1 MTEAIALD
9 AGTRAWG
16 LAALAEEPEFDRH
29 IEAVATAIADRFTLK
44 VHVNVAARRAAFA
57 DWIDRV
63 SADGRRPLDHRAFVA
78 VCAGLIAALAAHRV
92 VGYSAMIRDPSDVM
106 VGILLKFGNE
116 VTALA
121 AGAAVYALAIEDL
134 TGNSPADPLP
144 PMVVENATANLRKHP
159 EAALRF
165 RELLRLSTPWT

>member
-9 AGTRAWG
+9 AGTRAWA
-16 LAALAEEPEFDRH
+16 LAALAEEAEFDRH
-29 IEAVATAIADRFTLK
+29 VETVATAIADRFTLK
-44 VHVNVAARRAAFA
+44 VHVNIAAHRAAFA
-57 DWIDRV
+57 DWIARV
-63 SADGRRPLDHRAFVA
+63 RAEDGRPIDHRAFVA
-78 VCAGLIAALAAHRV
+78 ISAGMVAALAGHRV
-92 VGYSAMIRDPSDVM
+92 VGYSAMIRGPSDVM

-134 TGNSPADPLP
+134 TGTSPADPLP
-144 PMVVENATANLRKHP
+144 PIVIESAAANLRKHP

-165 RELLRLSTPWT
+165 RELLSLSTPWT

>member
-1 MTEAIALD
+1 MTEAIAID
-9 AGTRAWG
+9 AGSRAWG
-16 LAALAEEPEFDRH
+16 LAALAEETEFDRH
-29 IEAVATAIADRFTLK
+29 VESVATAIADRFALK

-63 SADGRRPLDHRAFVA
+63 RVEDRRPVDHRAFVS
-78 VCAGLIAALAAHRV
+78 VSAGMIAALAAQRV
-92 VGYSAMIRDPSDVM
+92 VGYSAMIRHRSDVM
-106 VGILLKFGNE
+106 VGTLLKFGNE

-121 AGAAVYALAIEDL
+121 AGAAVYALAIEDM
-134 TGNSPADPLP
+134 TGTRPADPLP
-144 PMVVENATANLRKHP
+144 PMVVENAAANLRKHP